1 MLCYFLVHSKVI
13 QLCVYMY
20 IHIFFFRFFSI
31 IVCYKIVNA
40 VPCVI
45 Q

>member
-13 QLCVYMY
+13 QPCIY
-20 IHIFFFRFFSI
+20 IYSFSDFFSI
-31 IVCYKIVNA
+31 RVYYKIVNV